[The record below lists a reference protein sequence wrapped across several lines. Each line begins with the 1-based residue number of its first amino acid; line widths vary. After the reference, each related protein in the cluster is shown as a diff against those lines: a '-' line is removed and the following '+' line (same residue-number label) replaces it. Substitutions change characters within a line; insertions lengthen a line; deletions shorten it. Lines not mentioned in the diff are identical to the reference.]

1 MWRTHN
7 VKTHDLVYTVYMSS
21 RASFHTTPRSFASL
35 ALFLAALAIF
45 ASILANVVPN
55 NTHAQTPPVTE
66 IRSQIDSHNQQI
78 ANLEREIAE
87 FQKQLN
93 VVSGEKRTL
102 ESTIKGIDIN
112 RQKILSQISLTQ
124 SRISATNLRLD
135 ELSFKILNKSEAIE
149 LDKKAIAQSIR
160 KIEREEQTN
169 LIERIFSGPTIADA
183 WTQADQLTELSSAL
197 RENAEG
203 LATDRIVLTD
213 QHTEVAATKTELSR
227 LRNQLAAQQG
237 ELDAN
242 RYEKA
247 RLLGQTK
254 ATESSYQSIIAQKK
268 AQQRAFESALSA
280 LENSLKTPVNTAA
293 IPTVGRGVLAW
304 PYSSTFAASCASK
317 AGALGNSRCIT
328 QYFGTTAFST
338 ANPQVYNGSG
348 HNAIDIGM
356 PTGTAVLAAL
366 SGTVTGTGNTDAI
379 PGCYSYG
386 KWVLIKHANGISTLY
401 SHLSSIGVSP
411 GQAVSTGTVI
421 GYSGMTGYA
430 TGPHL
435 HFGVYASSATQI
447 LTLGQYRGATT
458 PCANARMPVAPKD
471 AYLNPMSYL

>member
-1 MWRTHN
+1 
-7 VKTHDLVYTVYMSS
+7 MSS
-21 RASFHTTPRSFASL
+21 RASLRSFASL
-35 ALFLAALAIF
+35 AVLLVALFGVATV
-45 ASILANVVPN
+45 LANLFPQGSQ
-55 NTHAQTPPVTE
+55 AQAPSVTQ
-66 IRSQIDSHNQQI
+66 IRSQIDSHNEQI

-87 FQKQLN
+87 YQKQLN
-93 VVSGEKRTL
+93 VVSGQKQTL
-102 ESTIKGIDIN
+102 ESAIKSIDIS

-124 SRISATNLRLD
+124 QRISATNLKLD
-135 ELSFKILNKSEAIE
+135 ELSLKILDKGEAIE

-160 KIEREEQTN
+160 KLDREARTT
-169 LIERIFSGPTIADA
+169 LIERVLAGATLADG
-183 WTQADQLTELSSAL
+183 WTAADQLTSISSAL

-203 LATDRIVLTD
+203 LATDRIVLTG
-213 QHTEVAATKTELSR
+213 QHKAVAATKDELSR

-242 RYEKA
+242 RREKA
-247 RLLGQTK
+247 RLLGETK
-254 ATESSYQSIIAQKK
+254 ETESSYQSIIAQKR

-280 LENSLKTPVNTAA
+280 LEDSLKVAVNPAA
-293 IPTVGRGVLAW
+293 IPSVGRGILAW
-304 PYSSTFAASCASK
+304 PYTSAFAESCRSR
-317 AGALGNSRCIT
+317 AGVLGNPYCIT
-328 QYFGTTAFST
+328 QYFGTTPFST
-338 ANPQVYNGSG
+338 ANPQAYNGAG

-366 SGTVTGTGNTDAI
+366 SGTVSGTGNTDAI

-386 KWVLIKHANGISTLY
+386 KWVLVKHANGISTLY
-401 SHLSSIGVSP
+401 THLSSINVSA
-411 GQAVSTGTVI
+411 GQSVSTGSVL
-421 GYSGMTGYA
+421 GYSGMTGFA

-435 HFGVYASSATQI
+435 HFGVYASHATQI